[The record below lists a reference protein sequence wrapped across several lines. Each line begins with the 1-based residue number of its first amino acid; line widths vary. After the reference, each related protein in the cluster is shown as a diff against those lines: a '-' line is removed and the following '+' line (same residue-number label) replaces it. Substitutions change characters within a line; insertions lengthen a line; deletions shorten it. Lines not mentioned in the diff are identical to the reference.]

1 MLRDLVVIG
10 APTSAGSYAPGQEAA
25 VRVLRELGLL
35 DRLRTTGRRVR
46 DGGDGPLQ
54 IWSPDRDEPRAQ
66 NLSAVVESVTA
77 VTDHVAA
84 ALRDGADVLVV
95 GGNCTIA
102 LGVMNAL
109 TAYDPDAGLLYLDRH
124 FDLNTPRSS
133 TDGAL
138 DWMGTAHA
146 LDLPDT
152 AEQLVS
158 ALARRPLLRPDR
170 LRYLGVELAAA
181 TDWERD
187 QAARLGLRWSSHTAL
202 AEDPAG
208 QTGQALAEL
217 PPGPLAVHVD
227 VDVLDFTDAPL
238 AESTGGRNSG
248 PSLDSLGIALA
259 AACGDPRFRALSIAE
274 LNPARAAGCP
284 EVLHRFVETI
294 AHALR
299 GADRPAES

>member
-1 MLRDLVVIG
+1 MRDLVVIG

-35 DRLRTTGRRVR
+35 ERLRATGRDVR

-54 IWSPDRDEPRAQ
+54 VWSPDPGRPRAQ
-66 NLSAVVESVTA
+66 NLPAVVESVTA
-77 VTDHVAA
+77 VTDRVAA
-84 ALRDGADVLVV
+84 ALREGADALVV

-109 TAYDPDAGLLYLDRH
+109 TAYHPGAGLLYVDRH
-124 FDLNTPRSS
+124 FDLNTPRST

-146 LDLPDT
+146 LDLPDA

-158 ALARRPLLRPDR
+158 ALARRPLLRPEH
-170 LRYLGVELAAA
+170 LYHLGVEFAAA
-181 TDWERD
+181 TDWEQE
-187 QAARLGLRWSSHTAL
+187 QAVRLGLRWAPHTAL

-208 QTGQALAEL
+208 QVALALAAL
-217 PPGPLAVHVD
+217 PPGPLAVHLD

-248 PSLDSLGIALA
+248 PSLDSLGVALA
-259 AACGDPRFRALSIAE
+259 AACADPRFRVLSIGE
-274 LNPARAAGCP
+274 LNPARAAGCAD
-284 EVLHRFVETI
+284 VMDRFLATV
-294 AHALR
+294 AGALA
-299 GADRPAES
+299 GADRSAAA